1 MNGILHDWD
10 VSTFQATLFFSFS
23 DGPWDG
29 KTVEIR
35 GFTDRIEKYML
46 QLIFEDKD
54 LSGIYL
60 LKTIT
65 TITYRYSYEV
75 LAMKSNALHV
85 L

>member
-1 MNGILHDWD
+1 MFNYISG
-10 VSTFQATLFFSFS
+10 
-23 DGPWDG
+23 GPWDG